1 MEKTVNPMPIK
12 KTLTDYLRLWFKWF
26 LDPLGGFF
34 NRLGITPNMMT
45 MLGLLGN
52 TVGAYFLARGEM
64 LTGGLFV
71 LLMTPIDALDGTMAR
86 LRGES
91 SDFGAFVD
99 SVTDRYSELIIYGGL
114 LYHFLYLGEPV
125 GGLLVFGA
133 AAGSVLVS
141 YVKARA
147 EGLGYE
153 AKVGLLTRVERYLV
167 LAPVFGF
174 QSAFHWAC
182 DHCCLCKYHCL
193 AAHLACPWSGACKDE
208 EAGDLECLKDFLLVH
223 LKYGFTGSSLCLAR
237 WQEPGWQRAKPNAAD
252 MNPEIVWDLLTY
264 LLIGGIIGAR
274 LWHILTPPPSSG
286 ITAGWYFTHP
296 LDALAI
302 WKGGLGIPGAV
313 IGGHDRFVFLRSQA

>member
-1 MEKTVNPMPIK
+1 MEKSANSIASK
-12 KTLTDYLRLWFKWF
+12 KTFSDYLRLWFKWV

-34 NRLGITPNMMT
+34 NNLGLTPNTMT
-45 MLGLLGN
+45 MLGLMGN
-52 TVGAYFLARGEM
+52 SVGAYYLARGDM
-64 LTGGLFV
+64 LTGGILV

-114 LYHFLYLGEPV
+114 LYHFLSLGEPL

-167 LAPVFGF
+167 LAPALVFNQLF
-174 QSAFHWAC
+174 
-182 DHCCLCKYHCL
+182 
-193 AAHLACPWSGACKDE
+193 
-208 EAGDLECLKDFLLVH
+208 
-223 LKYGFTGSSLCLAR
+223 
-237 WQEPGWQRAKPNAAD
+237 
-252 MNPEIVWDLLTY
+252 I
-264 LLIGGIIGAR
+264 
-274 LWHILTPPPSSG
+274 
-286 ITAGWYFTHP
+286 
-296 LDALAI
+296 
-302 WKGGLGIPGAV
+302 GLGIIALFANITALQRIWYV
-313 IGGHDRFVFLRSQA
+313 RRQAHEKMKQ

>member
-1 MEKTVNPMPIK
+1 MYSLEEPTERTVHHMPIR

-34 NRLGITPNMMT
+34 NRLGLTPNAMT

-52 TVGAYFLARGEM
+52 MVGAYFLARGEM
-64 LTGGLFV
+64 LTGGIFV

-99 SVTDRYSELIIYGGL
+99 SVSDRYAELIIYGGL
-114 LYHFLYLGEPV
+114 LYHFLYLGEPL

-153 AKVGLLTRVERYLV
+153 AKVGLLTRVERYIV
-167 LAPVFGF
+167 LAPSLVFN
-174 QSAFHWAC
+174 Q
-182 DHCCLCKYHCL
+182 LY
-193 AAHLACPWSGACKDE
+193 
-208 EAGDLECLKDFLLVH
+208 
-223 LKYGFTGSSLCLAR
+223 
-237 WQEPGWQRAKPNAAD
+237 
-252 MNPEIVWDLLTY
+252 I
-264 LLIGGIIGAR
+264 
-274 LWHILTPPPSSG
+274 
-286 ITAGWYFTHP
+286 
-296 LDALAI
+296 
-302 WKGGLGIPGAV
+302 GLGIIAV
-313 IGGHDRFVFLRSQA
+313 LANITALQRIWYVRDQAHRKMKSQEI